1 MPLQPE
7 QLHLNFYLGI
17 NFGKEKKP
25 RTLLLKCFS
34 WRRVWVWAL
43 CIWKLSV
50 LSAQFVVNLKLLY
63 KMQINDFLKKILKSL
78 KQEDCRLEQL
88 KSCEQL
94 MTSKGYSVASPR

>member
-1 MPLQPE
+1 M
-7 QLHLNFYLGI
+7 
-17 NFGKEKKP
+17 
-25 RTLLLKCFS
+25 
-34 WRRVWVWAL
+34 WAL

-94 MTSKGYSVASPR
+94 LVTDDF